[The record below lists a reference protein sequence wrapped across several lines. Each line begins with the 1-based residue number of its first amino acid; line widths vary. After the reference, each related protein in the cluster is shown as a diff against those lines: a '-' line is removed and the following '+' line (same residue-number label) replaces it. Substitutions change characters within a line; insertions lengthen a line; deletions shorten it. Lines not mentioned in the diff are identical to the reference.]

1 MTVWLASLAT
11 QVMKLNK
18 LKHLI
23 YDNYLMTHTLAS
35 LPHEYSSVVD
45 HAKID
50 LRSKTLMLTELK
62 KRLKEKYMQ
71 LQKEKGWGED
81 EMALSVSQ
89 SNVKNQS
96 KG

>member
-1 MTVWLASLAT
+1 MTEWLASLGS

-18 LKHLI
+18 LKHPI
-23 YDNYLMTHTLAS
+23 NDDYLMTHILAS
-35 LPHEYSSVVD
+35 LSQEYSSVVD

-81 EMALSVSQ
+81 KMALSVSQ
-89 SNVKNQS
+89 KM
-96 KG
+96 

>member
-1 MTVWLASLAT
+1 MTEWLASLAT

-18 LKHLI
+18 LKYPI
-23 YDNYLMTHTLAS
+23 DDDYLMTHILAS
-35 LPHEYSSVVD
+35 LPQEYSSVVD

-71 LQKEKGWGED
+71 L
-81 EMALSVSQ
+81 
-89 SNVKNQS
+89 
-96 KG
+96 